1 MSNSKDENVIL
12 LADPSSGPP
21 PKTDMYFSE
30 RAMIR
35 SGLIDTVR
43 FAIAVGLGWAFM
55 FIIISIVGVIGG
67 GRLLD
72 FSILIY
78 PNFNTSVILAV
89 IIGFALSFLYAFIF
103 AIIVGVLY
111 NSLVRR
117 QLIEQESWE
126 TYS

>member
-1 MSNSKDENVIL
+1 MSNSNDEKIIL

-35 SGLIDTVR
+35 SSLLDAVKFGIALGL
-43 FAIAVGLGWAFM
+43 AWAFM
-55 FIIISIVGVIGG
+55 FIIISIIGVIGG
-67 GRLLD
+67 GKLLD
-72 FSILIY
+72 FSNLLY
-78 PNFNTSVILAV
+78 PNLNTSVLFAF
-89 IIGFALSFLYAFIF
+89 IIGFAFSFLYAFVF
-103 AIIVGVLY
+103 GIIVGVLY